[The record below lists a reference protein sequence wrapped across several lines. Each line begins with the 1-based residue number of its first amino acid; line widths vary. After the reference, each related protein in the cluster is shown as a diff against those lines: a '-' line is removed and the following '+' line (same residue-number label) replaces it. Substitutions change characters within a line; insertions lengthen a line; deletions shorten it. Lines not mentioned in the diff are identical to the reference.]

1 MRAWLPLLTLAAA
14 GCLTAEAP
22 GDGAQAP
29 RATALVALTP
39 GTPLPAVPLL
49 SVDLLAQPTRLE
61 QAAGGR
67 VALVTF
73 WATWCEA
80 CATEFDALNRLD
92 DRVRDRGGVVIG
104 VAVGEPRKKAAAFA
118 RQRGLRYA
126 QLFDEKLALA
136 DALGQKRL
144 PATLVLDRQG
154 RVVFVGGALD
164 ERALPTSGMN
174 SVSPTNTEPSIR

>member
-1 MRAWLPLLTLAAA
+1 MLAAA
-14 GCLTAEAP
+14 GCATAEAP
-22 GDGAQAP
+22 AEQAASP
-29 RATALVALTP
+29 RAAAVVALAQ
-39 GTPLPAVPLL
+39 GTPLPAVSLL
-49 SVDLLAQPTRLE
+49 GVDVLAEPTRLE
-61 QAAGGR
+61 QTAGGR

-80 CATEFDALNRLD
+80 CAREFDALNRLD

-154 RVVFVGGALD
+154 KVVFVGGALD
-164 ERALPTSGMN
+164 ERALAAFRAAMGGGG
-174 SVSPTNTEPSIR
+174 